1 MDWDRIKDR
10 AQALVANQQGLTEA
24 LDWDGQVLH
33 GVRSTLR
40 REAVHADAGLADSY
54 AFSFLVPSSE
64 FRAGRYPKPRN
75 DKVTV
80 DGTQYRVLSVESD
93 GAQAL
98 VRLNLGTIYQ

>member
-10 AQALVANQQGLTEA
+10 AQALVANQQGLTEE

-54 AFSFLVPSSE
+54 AFSFLAPVSS
-64 FRAGRYPKPRN
+64 FAGRYPKPRN
-75 DKVTV
+75 DKVTLN
-80 DGTQYRVLSVESD
+80 GTQYRVLSVESD

-98 VRLNLGTIYQ
+98 VRLNLGAIYQ

>member
-10 AQALVANQQGLTEA
+10 AQALVANQQGLTEE
-24 LDWDGQVLH
+24 LDCDGQVLH
-33 GVRSTLR
+33 GVRATLR

-54 AFSFLVPSSE
+54 AFSVLVPAAS
-64 FRAGRYPKPRN
+64 FAGRYPKPRN
-75 DKVTV
+75 DKVTLN
-80 DGTQYRVLSVESD
+80 GTQYRVLSVESD

>member
-54 AFSFLVPSSE
+54 AFSFLVPVSS
-64 FRAGRYPKPRN
+64 FAGRCPKPRN
-75 DKVTV
+75 DKVTLN
-80 DGTQYRVLSVESD
+80 GTQYRVLSVESD

>member
-10 AQALVANQQGLTEA
+10 AQALVANQQGLTEE

-54 AFSFLVPSSE
+54 AFSFLIPVAS
-64 FRAGRYPKPRN
+64 FGAGRYPKPRN
-75 DKVTV
+75 DKVTLN
-80 DGTQYRVLSVESD
+80 GTQYRVLSVESD